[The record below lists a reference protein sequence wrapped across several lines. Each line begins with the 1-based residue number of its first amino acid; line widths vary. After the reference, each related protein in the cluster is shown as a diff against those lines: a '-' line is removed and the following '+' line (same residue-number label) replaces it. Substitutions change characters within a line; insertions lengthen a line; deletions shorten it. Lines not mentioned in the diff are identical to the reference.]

1 MKFEGAFLRSKV
13 GVRIFLLFICCALL
27 PIAAL
32 AVLSFSHVTKHLEEQ
47 GQRRLHQSSKD
58 MGMAIFE
65 RLMFLEDEMKVVAS
79 KISTTRSNRM
89 LHIPSREFGEHLK
102 QRFKSLVLITDSG
115 ELVPLFGHIKNRPEL
130 DPKEKQHIRSGGTL
144 VSSMYD
150 PVLSGRIFMSM
161 ALDSG
166 DPKRGILLGEIEARY
181 LWGTSVEHPLPPMTE
196 LYILDNSNNV
206 LFSTLP
212 GPVSFPEEV
221 ALKMARSAL
230 GQFEWVYEKEKYFA
244 HYWSLFLQGQYFA
257 PRWTVVMSESKSDL
271 LAPTANFK
279 RIFPLVILMSLFV
292 VLLLSVIQIR
302 RSMIPLGM
310 LQEGTKRIAA
320 KDFDSRVTIRSNDEF
335 EELAASFNMM
345 ASQLGKQF
353 NALTTLAEIDRAI
366 LSSLETEKIVDV
378 ILNRIH
384 DVFPCDC
391 VSVTLLDPNDK
402 MMAQTYIGNVKPGD
416 EKRVETI
423 NLTPEEI
430 KELTNDPENAFVE
443 VEEAPPNY
451 LAPLARRGLK
461 SFLVLPIILKK
472 GLSGIITLGY
482 AKSPV
487 LSEEDFL
494 RARELANQMAVAM
507 SNAQLVKELNQLN
520 WGTLRA
526 LARAIDAK
534 SHWTAGHSERVTKLA
549 LKIGQALGLPQE
561 EIDTLHRGGLL
572 HDIGKLGIPGYILD
586 KAGRLTDEE
595 EKLMREHVR
604 LGARILE
611 PITAYAETMPIVL
624 QHHEHFNGTGYPDG
638 LVGKTISLSARILAV
653 VDSFDALTSE
663 RPYRQALDHKSA
675 IEVIKQEV
683 GTYFD
688 PNIVQAFLEI
698 VAHESRGEEDQ

>member
-13 GVRIFLLFICCALL
+13 GLRIFLLFICCALL

-32 AVLSFSHVTKHLEEQ
+32 AVLSFSHVMNQLEEQ

-58 MGMAIFE
+58 MGMGIFE
-65 RLMFLEDEMKVVAS
+65 RLTFLEDEMKVVAS
-79 KISTTRSNRM
+79 KIGTRSDRIG
-89 LHIPSREFGEHLK
+89 HIPSREFGEHLK
-102 QRFKSLVLITDSG
+102 QRFKGLVLVTDSG
-115 ELVPLFGHIKNRPEL
+115 KSMPLFGHIQNRPEL
-130 DPKEKQHIRSGGTL
+130 NPKEKQHIRSGGTL
-144 VSSMYD
+144 VASMYD
-150 PVLSGRIFMSM
+150 PVHSGRIFMSLG
-161 ALDSG
+161 LDPG
-166 DPKRGILLGEIEARY
+166 NPRRGILLGEIETTY
-181 LWGTSVEHPLPPMTE
+181 LWATGVDHPLPPMTE
-196 LYILDNSNNV
+196 LCILDDSNNV
-206 LFSTLP
+206 LFSTLQ
-212 GPVSFPEEV
+212 GRVSFPEEV
-221 ALKMARSAL
+221 GRKMARSAL
-230 GQFEWVYEKEKYFA
+230 GQFEWVYEKEKYLA
-244 HYWSLFLQGQYFA
+244 HYWSIFLQGEFFT
-257 PRWTVVMSESKSDL
+257 PRWTVVMSESKSNA
-271 LAPTANFK
+271 LAPMANFK
-279 RIFPLVILMSLFV
+279 RIFPLVIFMSLFV

-302 RSMIPLGM
+302 RSMVPLGM
-310 LQEGTKRIAA
+310 LQEGTRRIAA

-335 EELAASFNMM
+335 EELAASFNTM

-378 ILNRIH
+378 VLNRIH

-391 VSVTLLDPNDK
+391 VSVTLLDPKTK

-423 NLTPEEI
+423 NLTPEEV
-430 KELTNDPENAFVE
+430 KELTDHPENAFVE

-451 LAPLARRGLK
+451 LAPLARHGIK

-507 SNAQLVKELNQLN
+507 SNAELIKELNELN
-520 WGTLRA
+520 WGTLTA

-549 LKIGQALGLPQE
+549 LKIGWVLGLPQE
-561 EIDTLHRGGLL
+561 EMDTLHRGGLM
-572 HDIGKLGIPGYILD
+572 HDIGKLGIPGDILD
-586 KAGRLTDEE
+586 KPGELTDY
-595 EKLMREHVR
+595 EKRLMNEHVR

-611 PITAYAETMPIVL
+611 PITAYAEIIPIVL

-638 LVGKTISLSARILAV
+638 LAGETISLGARIFAV
-653 VDSFDALTSE
+653 ADSFDALTSD
-663 RPYRQALDHKSA
+663 RPYRQALDQWHA
-675 IEVIKQEV
+675 IELIRQ
-683 GTYFD
+683 GAGSQFD
-688 PNIVQAFLEI
+688 PDIVQTFLE
-698 VAHESRGEEDQ
+698 VMTRQL